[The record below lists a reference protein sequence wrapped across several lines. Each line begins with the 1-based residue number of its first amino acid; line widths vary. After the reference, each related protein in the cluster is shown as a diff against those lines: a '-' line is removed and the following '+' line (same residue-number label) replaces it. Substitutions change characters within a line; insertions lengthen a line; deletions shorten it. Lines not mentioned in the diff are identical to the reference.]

1 MGVFRIKTYKSQNNP
16 FIFACVT
23 KNKNTMKSKVK
34 LLGTLAI
41 SAISFL
47 SYVQIS
53 HSEKLDDLL
62 LENIEALAAGES
74 GDDSK
79 CFGSGSIVC
88 PLTNQGV
95 AHVQIYYSL
104 PH

>member
-1 MGVFRIKTYKSQNNP
+1 
-16 FIFACVT
+16 
-23 KNKNTMKSKVK
+23 MKSKVK

-53 HSEKLDDLL
+53 HSEKLDDLLYDLL

>member
-1 MGVFRIKTYKSQNNP
+1 MGVFRIKTCKSQNNP

-23 KNKNTMKSKVK
+23 KNKNTMKSK
-34 LLGTLAI
+34 
-41 SAISFL
+41 
-47 SYVQIS
+47 
-53 HSEKLDDLL
+53 
-62 LENIEALAAGES
+62 ENIEALAAGES

>member
-1 MGVFRIKTYKSQNNP
+1 MDAKKKSASRLEGKDL
-16 FIFACVT
+16 ITIGIYTV
-23 KNKNTMKSKVK
+23 
-34 LLGTLAI
+34 I
-41 SAISFL
+41 
-47 SYVQIS
+47 YVQIS

-74 GDDSK
+74 GSDGQ
-79 CFGSGSIVC
+79 CLGSGSIVC

>member
-1 MGVFRIKTYKSQNNP
+1 
-16 FIFACVT
+16 
-23 KNKNTMKSKVK
+23 MKSKVK

-79 CFGSGSIVC
+79 CFGSGSIAVSYTHLRAHETRHDLVC
-88 PLTNQGV
+88 RLLLEKKKE
-95 AHVQIYYSL
+95 Y
-104 PH
+104 